1 MPQPEIGLYPIPG
14 LPEIVPGSNLSSALA
29 DAVRTSGL
37 GLQDFDILVVAH
49 KIVSKAEGR
58 ILPLGQ
64 VEPSKLASDWASQC
78 EKDPRVIELALQEAR
93 RIVRMENGVLITE
106 TRHGFVCANSGVDTS
121 NVPPGCAVLLPE
133 DPDASAEELRKKLE
147 QIFEV
152 RLGVIVS
159 DTFGRPWRD
168 GLVNVAIGLAGL
180 NPVIDYRGS
189 RDTFGKMMRASIVAC
204 ADELASAAEI
214 VMGKT
219 RRVPAVLIRGF
230 SWTDFEGTGRQ
241 LLRAPSTDLF
251 R

>member
-1 MPQPEIGLYPIPG
+1 MPQPEIALYPILG

-29 DAVRTSGL
+29 DALGSSGL
-37 GLQDFDILVVAH
+37 RLQDFDILVVAH

-64 VEPSKLASDWASQC
+64 VRPSKRANDWAGEYQ
-78 EKDPRVIELALQEAR
+78 KDPRVIELALQEAR

-106 TRHGFVCANSGVDTS
+106 TSHGFICANSGVDTS

-133 DPDASAEELRKKLE
+133 DPDASAEELTRN
-147 QIFEV
+147 
-152 RLGVIVS
+152 LGRMFDARVAVIVS
-159 DTFGRPWRD
+159 DTFGRPWRE
-168 GLVNVAIGLAGL
+168 GLVNVAIGLAGFD
-180 NPVIDYRGS
+180 PIIDYRGT
-189 RDTFGKMMRASIVAC
+189 RDTFGKMMRASIVAS
-204 ADELASAAEI
+204 ADELAGAAEI

-230 SWTDFEGTGRQ
+230 RWTASEGTAKQ
-241 LLRAPSTDLF
+241 LLRSPSADLF